1 MIYWGERG
9 KLIGEQLLRSVFA
22 ECTSENPFSVEIN
35 YEQET
40 IFNGKQLK
48 DRCRF
53 GEGYDRFSLV
63 LQRR

>member
-1 MIYWGERG
+1 M
-9 KLIGEQLLRSVFA
+9 RSVFA